1 MKWQLAG
8 AGSRGCGEQ
17 DASAGPSGIPKPPL
31 NGSFPVNALEL
42 PPARVRGA
50 SQPAEQATD
59 SEHDRVTSQ
68 RAEEEALEKEG
79 ELFAAQHSE
88 EGLLAAS

>member
-1 MKWQLAG
+1 MKWRLAG

-31 NGSFPVNALEL
+31 NGSFPVNVLEL

-59 SEHDRVTSQ
+59 SEHNRVTSQ

-79 ELFAAQHSE
+79 EFFAAQHSE